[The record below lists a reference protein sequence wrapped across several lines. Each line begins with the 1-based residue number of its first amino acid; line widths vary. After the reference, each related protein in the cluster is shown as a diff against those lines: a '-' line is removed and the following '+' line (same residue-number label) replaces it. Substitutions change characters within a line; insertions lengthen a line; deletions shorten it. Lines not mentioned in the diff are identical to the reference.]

1 MTDEELPERQSVT
14 KNFDRLGQTEKAEF
28 YIDRDTQTIYE
39 LPRQEWIDKLPSDE
53 DIMVVNEITEHITVQ
68 DIRRHFGDR
77 DKPVRGRGK
86 HRGYKDNVEENENG
100 KKVYVP
106 DEDFE

>member
-1 MTDEELPERQSVT
+1 MTDELPERQTVT

-28 YIDRDTQTIYE
+28 YIDRDTQTVYE
-39 LPRQEWIDKLPSDE
+39 LPREQWLEKVDE
-53 DIMVVNEITEHITVQ
+53 DVEIVNEITEHIMVQ
-68 DIRRHFGDR
+68 DIRRHFRDR

-86 HRGYKDNVEENENG
+86 HRGYKDNVVENEDG

-106 DEDFE
+106 DENDEI